1 MNQKEAVHERLKEYA
16 CVAPDQMMQKL
27 QINAEGITQEE
38 AIIRRQKYGNNAP
51 SAKNKDTMFYC
62 IRRAFVNPFSTIL
75 FFLGLISLVTDVFL
89 SSDYQ
94 KNLTAVLIIFSMLIL
109 SGIVRLTQELHSKR
123 VADEL
128 FQLVHTTVQ
137 VLRDGQWVELSSS
150 ELVVGDQIRL
160 EAGDRVPADL
170 RLTGATD
177 LFVSQSVIT
186 GSRPDGRRSGGGTGT
201 GIVLTVGQETVY
213 GGLTP
218 SVEARKQ
225 RFDRGANSIAW
236 VLIRFMTV
244 LVPVVFLASGLT
256 KGDWLEAFLFALS
269 VAVGITPELL
279 PMVVNACLAKGSHS
293 MGKKQ
298 TIVKNINA
306 MQSFG
311 SMDVLTRRSARRRKC
326 REKQITTG
334 S

>member
-38 AIIRRQKYGNNAP
+38 AIIRRQKYGNNAL

-177 LFVSQSVIT
+177 LFLS
-186 GSRPDGRRSGGGTGT
+186 
-201 GIVLTVGQETVY
+201 
-213 GGLTP
+213 
-218 SVEARKQ
+218 
-225 RFDRGANSIAW
+225 
-236 VLIRFMTV
+236 LIH
-244 LVPVVFLASGLT
+244 
-256 KGDWLEAFLFALS
+256 
-269 VAVGITPELL
+269 I
-279 PMVVNACLAKGSHS
+279 
-293 MGKKQ
+293 
-298 TIVKNINA
+298 
-306 MQSFG
+306 
-311 SMDVLTRRSARRRKC
+311 
-326 REKQITTG
+326 
-334 S
+334 

>member
-137 VLRDGQWVELSSS
+137 VLRDGQWWSYLLLIGSWRS
-150 ELVVGDQIRL
+150 D
-160 EAGDRVPADL
+160 PL
-170 RLTGATD
+170 R
-177 LFVSQSVIT
+177 
-186 GSRPDGRRSGGGTGT
+186 GRRQGSG
-201 GIVLTVGQETVY
+201 
-213 GGLTP
+213 
-218 SVEARKQ
+218 
-225 RFDRGANSIAW
+225 RFAVNRRDGF
-236 VLIRFMTV
+236 VC
-244 LVPVVFLASGLT
+244 
-256 KGDWLEAFLFALS
+256 FAIS
-269 VAVGITPELL
+269 D
-279 PMVVNACLAKGSHS
+279 H
-293 MGKKQ
+293 
-298 TIVKNINA
+298 
-306 MQSFG
+306 
-311 SMDVLTRRSARRRKC
+311 R
-326 REKQITTG
+326 
-334 S
+334 

>member
-1 MNQKEAVHERLKEYA
+1 MPKE
-16 CVAPDQMMQKL
+16 PQKL
-27 QINAEGITQEE
+27 TDYSN
-38 AIIRRQKYGNNAP
+38 
-51 SAKNKDTMFYC
+51 
-62 IRRAFVNPFSTIL
+62 IL
-75 FFLGLISLVTDVFL
+75 FG
-89 SSDYQ
+89 
-94 KNLTAVLIIFSMLIL
+94 
-109 SGIVRLTQELHSKR
+109 G
-123 VADEL
+123 
-128 FQLVHTTVQ
+128 TTV
-137 VLRDGQWVELSSS
+137 
-150 ELVVGDQIRL
+150 
-160 EAGDRVPADL
+160 A
-170 RLTGATD
+170 
-177 LFVSQSVIT
+177 
-186 GSRPDGRRSGGGTGT
+186 GGTGT

-306 MQSFG
+306 MQSLEAWM
-311 SMDVLTRRSARRRKC
+311 SCVWI
-326 REKQITTG
+326 KQEH
-334 S
+334 

>member
-186 GSRPDGRRSGGGTGT
+186 GESAILEKFPEALPKEPQKLTDYSNILFGGTTVAGGTGT

-225 RFDRGANSIAW
+225 GFDRGAN
-236 VLIRFMTV
+236 
-244 LVPVVFLASGLT
+244 
-256 KGDWLEAFLFALS
+256 
-269 VAVGITPELL
+269 
-279 PMVVNACLAKGSHS
+279 
-293 MGKKQ
+293 
-298 TIVKNINA
+298 
-306 MQSFG
+306 
-311 SMDVLTRRSARRRKC
+311 
-326 REKQITTG
+326 
-334 S
+334 